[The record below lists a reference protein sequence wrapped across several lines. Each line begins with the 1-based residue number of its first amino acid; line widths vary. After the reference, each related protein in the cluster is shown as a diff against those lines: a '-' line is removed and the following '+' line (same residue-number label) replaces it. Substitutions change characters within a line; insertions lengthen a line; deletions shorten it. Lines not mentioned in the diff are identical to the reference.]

1 MLLDELMPCYDT
13 AAGYETII
21 KAGPARTFSV
31 LQHVDFSQSG
41 VIRFLMGIRTL
52 GRRSRPKLDPNQ
64 SLTERMR
71 QGGFVELARVEDKE
85 LVIGVVGR
93 FWQPSSGILQ
103 GLSPKEIMDFQT
115 DGYAKALWNF
125 HLASTSAGETC
136 LSTETRIQTFGSS
149 ARRRFQL
156 YWTIVGP
163 FSGWIRKEMLRLVRV
178 QAEQPAPR
186 ETAT

>member
-1 MLLDELMPCYDT
+1 MLMDELMPRYD
-13 AAGYETII
+13 AAARYETTV
-21 KAGPARTFSV
+21 KADPARTFSV

-41 VIRFLMGIRTL
+41 VIRLLMGIRTL

-71 QGGFVELARVEDKE
+71 RAGFIELARVENEE

-93 FWQPSSGILQ
+93 FWQPSSGIVQ
-103 GLSPKEIMDFQT
+103 GLSPKEITDFRT

-125 HLASTSAGETC
+125 HLASTAPGETR
-136 LSTETRIQTFGSS
+136 LSTETRIQTFGAG

-156 YWTIVGP
+156 YWSIVGP
-163 FSGWIRKEMLRLVRV
+163 FSGWIRKEMLRLIRT
-178 QAEQPAPR
+178 QAERPSS
-186 ETAT
+186 